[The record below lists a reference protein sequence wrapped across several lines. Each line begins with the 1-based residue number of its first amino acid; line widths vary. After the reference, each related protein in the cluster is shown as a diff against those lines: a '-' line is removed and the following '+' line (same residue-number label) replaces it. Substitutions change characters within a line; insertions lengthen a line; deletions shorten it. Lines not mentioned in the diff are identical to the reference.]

1 MNMRNPTKVNAGV
14 ALALYAYHHT
24 SMACRNVCKVAL
36 SKTEEELGPTSI
48 IREEHQKQGCSR
60 RASSSCRCGTA
71 APICCRW
78 YNSYRC

>member
-1 MNMRNPTKVNAGV
+1 MNVRNPTQVNAGV
-14 ALALYAYHHT
+14 ALALYHHA

-36 SKTEEELGPTSI
+36 SKTEEELGPTLN